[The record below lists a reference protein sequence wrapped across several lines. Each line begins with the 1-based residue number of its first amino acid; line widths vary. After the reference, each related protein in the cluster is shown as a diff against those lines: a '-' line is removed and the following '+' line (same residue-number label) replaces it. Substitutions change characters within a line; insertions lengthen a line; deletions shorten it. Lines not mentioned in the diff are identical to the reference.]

1 MKKRLFA
8 GALALLMIIGLLPV
22 SSMLKKP
29 IEAQAAPR
37 TYSYKITSDDTS
49 TTFAANTTTKI
60 GTDEFFTFFNNS
72 TDDVGC
78 NSGVTVDNVRH
89 YGMKLRKNTSQGIK
103 FRVASEKAKVTV
115 VCPLNVSSKKTAAV
129 VLAKTGDSNTVQ
141 RSFEN
146 TSGSKVSVLQTF
158 VFEIEGSGEYSLYKG
173 GDSTVFIESI
183 EVTEDPYTITVNDE
197 KAADDSKTV
206 SAFYKEGETVSYTA
220 QGEEADFDYWKNSHG
235 VKVSTNRTLN
245 IPVYYSDTYT
255 AVYKKTGAKVVYYTP
270 YGGVYKTYYKGDEFT
285 GEPDV
290 PTLYG
295 YASGNWN
302 NDYATVKDLLDNAT
316 DSSEI
321 SVKPEYPTNDSS
333 MNYTIKIDATKFGK
347 ETVEELSKVVNELVT
362 ASIDSNKENF
372 AYWKDDKGNIVSYNP
387 TYYFLANRTV
397 TVTAVDKETAQA
409 GNADD
414 LKKQGKITTI
424 YDESNRTVIFE
435 YTVPDDFTMDYVGVL
450 GSTNEKILSDANID
464 SNMNGL
470 YKAGDSNCRKYKTYR
485 YTVNIVG
492 SEIWYVKPVLR
503 YVDSSSNPVII
514 YGEPVIVK

>member
-29 IEAQAAPR
+29 VEAQAAQKTSVFTVGNATSGTYTGKVGTDDR
-37 TYSYKITSDDTS
+37 FTLGGTSSTYSVDSPGKYSDNTKGYGIKISNNGSKKQNIKFTAKSSKSKLTVTGVFKGSSDTIVVLEDTAGNQQIGTIAGLSSTSYAVNFEVSFDIDGS
-49 TTFAANTTTKI
+49 ANTEYTLYRK
-60 GTDEFFTFFNNS
+60 
-72 TDDVGC
+72 
-78 NSGVTVDNVRH
+78 SGN
-89 YGMKLRKNTSQGIK
+89 
-103 FRVASEKAKVTV
+103 
-115 VCPLNVSSKKTAAV
+115 
-129 VLAKTGDSNTVQ
+129 
-141 RSFEN
+141 
-146 TSGSKVSVLQTF
+146 
-158 VFEIEGSGEYSLYKG
+158 SLYIN
-173 GDSTVFIESI
+173 TLEL
-183 EVTEDPYTITVNDE
+183 TEDPYTITVNDE
-197 KAADDSKTV
+197 KAAEDSQTV
-206 SAFYKEGETVSYTA
+206 STFYKEGESVSYTA

-285 GEPDV
+285 GAPDV

-295 YASGNWN
+295 YAPGNWN
-302 NDYATVKDLLDNAT
+302 KDYATVKELLDKAT

-333 MNYTIKIDATKFGK
+333 MNYEINIDAKKFGK
-347 ETVEELSKVVNELVT
+347 ESVEKLSKVVNELVT

-387 TYYFLANRTV
+387 TYYFLANRSV

-414 LKKQGKITTI
+414 LEKQGKITTI
-424 YDESNRTVIFE
+424 HDESNRTVIFE
-435 YTVPDDFTMDYVGVL
+435 YTVPDDFTMNYVGVL
-450 GSTNEKILSDANID
+450 GSTNETILSDANID
-464 SNMNGL
+464 SNVNGL
-470 YKAGDSNCRKYKTYR
+470 YKAGDSNCSKYKTYR

-492 SEIWYVKPVLR
+492 SETWYVKPVLR
-503 YVDSSSNPVII
+503 YTDSSSNPVII

>member
-29 IEAQAAPR
+29 IEAQAAQR
-37 TYSYKITSDDTS
+37 TYSYKITSSDTS
-49 TTFAANTTTKI
+49 TTFAANTETKI

-72 TDDVGC
+72 TSNVGC
-78 NSGVTVDNVRH
+78 NTGVTVDNVKH
-89 YGMKLRKNTSQGIK
+89 YGMKLSKNTSQGIR
-103 FRVASEKAKVTV
+103 FRVASEKAKITV
-115 VCPLNVSSKKTAAV
+115 VCPLNVNSNKTAAV
-129 VLAKTGDSNTVQ
+129 VLAKTGDSDTVQ
-141 RSFEN
+141 KNFKN
-146 TSGSKVSVLQTF
+146 TSSSKVSVLQTF
-158 VFEIEGSGEYSLYKG
+158 VFEIEGSGEYSLYRG

-197 KAADDSKTV
+197 KAAYGSQSV
-206 SAFYKEGETVSYTA
+206 STFYKEGESVSYTA
-220 QGEEADFDYWKNSHG
+220 QGEEANFDYWENSHG

-316 DSSEI
+316 DSYEI

-347 ETVEELSKVVNELVT
+347 ENVEELSKVVNELVT
-362 ASIDSNKENF
+362 ASIDANKENF

-387 TYYFLANRTV
+387 TYYFLANRDV
-397 TVTAVDKETAQA
+397 IVTAVSTEEATDTE
-409 GNADD
+409 
-414 LKKQGKITTI
+414 KKGVITQI
-424 YDESNRTVIFE
+424 KYDETSRTVIFE
-435 YTVPDDFTMDYVGVL
+435 YTVPDDFTMNYVGVL
-450 GSTNEKILSDANID
+450 GSTNEDILTNAVVN
-464 SNMNGL
+464 NETKGVYQLGN
-470 YKAGDSNCRKYKTYR
+470 SNCSGYKTFR
-485 YTVNIVG
+485 YTLNITG
-492 SEIWYVKPVLR
+492 SETWYVKPVLI
-503 YVDSSSNPVII
+503 YSNAGGVQQDPV
-514 YGEPVIVK
+514 YGSKLTIK